1 MDSAGLLRK
10 LAAEQ
15 RREERA
21 AVREFVDAAVSA
33 DEERFYNAMIA
44 IDEGMP
50 SVWSRCM
57 RSVARVS
64 CSDEFRGIFLQIYLE
79 HGDHIRQEVR

>member
-1 MDSAGLLRK
+1 MDSAGLLRR

-33 DEERFYNAMIA
+33 DEESASIT
-44 IDEGMP
+44 P
-50 SVWSRCM
+50 
-57 RSVARVS
+57 
-64 CSDEFRGIFLQIYLE
+64 
-79 HGDHIRQEVR
+79 